1 MNLGVRAL
9 WNRTKMVLSKELHA
23 NTSSLRAS
31 LSLGF
36 GILIGFSPFY
46 GMHTILILPL
56 AFLLR
61 LNRPLALL
69 ASSATIL
76 PFVPLWIAAGLFTG
90 KMVVSLKTTS
100 HLVIQLKNALPYNLF
115 DRIIYGSITFCQH
128 FFPADLFNKI
138 TTGASC
144 HGHGMLSRFVQ
155 WAIGSSVLAVVGAI
169 LTFAISYPLLVRI
182 TAARHK
188 KMSTTIE

>member
-1 MNLGVRAL
+1 MNLGVRVL
-9 WNRTKMVLSKELHA
+9 WNKIKNVFTNELHA
-23 NTSSLRAS
+23 NTSPLRAS
-31 LSLGF
+31 LSLAL
-36 GILIGFSPFY
+36 GILVGFSPFY
-46 GMHTILILPL
+46 GMHTILVLPL

-100 HLVIQLKNALPYNLF
+100 HIVIQLKYMLPYDLF
-115 DRIIYGSITFCQH
+115 DRVIYASITFCKH
-128 FFPADLFNKI
+128 FFPADLFNTI
-138 TTGASC
+138 TTGPCRS
-144 HGHGMLSRFVQ
+144 HGILSRFVQ

-169 LTFAISYPLLVRI
+169 LTFAISYLLLLRI
-182 TAARHK
+182 AALRQQK
-188 KMSTTIE
+188 SQVKTE